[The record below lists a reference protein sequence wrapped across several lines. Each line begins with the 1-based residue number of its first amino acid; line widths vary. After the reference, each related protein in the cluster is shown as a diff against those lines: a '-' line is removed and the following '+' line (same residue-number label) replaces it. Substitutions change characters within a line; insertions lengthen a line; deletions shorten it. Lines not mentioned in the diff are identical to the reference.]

1 MRKRIYFSTIDKD
14 VRRVLGKRLYK
25 KCEDKNNG
33 WIATERSNGDAE
45 YYLNSEAYFKL
56 MKYIRE
62 HAKSRLTKAFV
73 TSDNNYH
80 IRFEI
85 DNWN

>member
-25 KCEDKNNG
+25 QCYDEHG
-33 WIATERSNGDAE
+33 FIVAETSNGDAE
-45 YYLNSEAYFKL
+45 YYLNQKASSKL
-56 MKYIRE
+56 KKYMKE
-62 HAKSRLTKAFV
+62 HRRSRLYKAWIG
-73 TSDNNYH
+73 DKGIN

-85 DNWN
+85 DDWH